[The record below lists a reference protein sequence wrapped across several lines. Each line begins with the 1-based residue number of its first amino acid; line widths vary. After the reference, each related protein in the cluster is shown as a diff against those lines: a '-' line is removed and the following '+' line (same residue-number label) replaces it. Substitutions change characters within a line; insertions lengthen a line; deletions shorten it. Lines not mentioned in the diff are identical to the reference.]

1 MTIPVSRKDA
11 KACGSKRYLT
21 GLPCPKGHVAERLT
35 SNGGCI
41 PCQISKSTR
50 YKIANKESLKEK
62 RQAYVSAN
70 REMIRAAANSSH
82 RRSSTHRNALR
93 AANRARN
100 RDDILAKERKYNEA
114 RRELLRES
122 RRDYYRDYM
131 KQRRTDPEFKAKT
144 RMRDMIRRTLARTGL
159 SKETRTEELLGYR
172 CADLRSFLESKF
184 LEGMTWTNYGSWHID
199 HVISIK
205 TMVDSGVTD
214 PAIINAL
221 SNLQPLWS
229 FDNLSKGAL

>member
-1 MTIPVSRKDA
+1 MTIPTSRKDA

-21 GLPCPKGHVAERLT
+21 GSPCPQGHVAERLT

-41 PCQISKSTR
+41 ACQSSKSTK
-50 YKIANKESLKEK
+50 YKQVHKERLKEK
-62 RQAYVSAN
+62 RKAYVSAN
-70 REMIRAAANSSH
+70 REMIRTAANASH
-82 RRSSTHRNALR
+82 RRNSTYRNALR
-93 AANRARN
+93 AAARLER
-100 RDDILAKERKYNEA
+100 RDEILVRERRYYEKN
-114 RRELLRES
+114 RELLRES
-122 RRDYYRDYM
+122 RRVYFRDYI

-144 RMRDMIRRTLARTGL
+144 RMRDMVRRTLSRTGL
-159 SKETRTEELLGYR
+159 AKETRTELLLGYR
-172 CADLRSFLESKF
+172 CADLRAFLESNF
-184 LEGMTWTNYGSWHID
+184 LAGMTWENYGTWHID

-205 TMVDSGVTD
+205 AMVDSGITD

>member
-1 MTIPVSRKDA
+1 
-11 KACGSKRYLT
+11 
-21 GLPCPKGHVAERLT
+21 
-35 SNGGCI
+35 
-41 PCQISKSTR
+41 
-50 YKIANKESLKEK
+50 
-62 RQAYVSAN
+62 
-70 REMIRAAANSSH
+70 
-82 RRSSTHRNALR
+82 
-93 AANRARN
+93 
-100 RDDILAKERKYNEA
+100 
-114 RRELLRES
+114 
-122 RRDYYRDYM
+122 M

-184 LEGMTWTNYGSWHID
+184 LEGMTWANYGSWHID

-205 TMVDSGVTD
+205 TMVDSGVTN

>member
-1 MTIPVSRKDA
+1 MTIPTSRKDA

-21 GLPCPKGHVAERLT
+21 GAPCPQGHIAERLT

-41 PCQISKSTR
+41 TCQISKSTR
-50 YKIANKESLKEK
+50 YKQDNKEPLKEK
-62 RQAYVSAN
+62 RKTYISAN
-70 REMIRAAANSSH
+70 REKIRETANAAH
-82 RRSSTHRNALR
+82 RRNSTYRNALR
-93 AANRARN
+93 AANRVEK
-100 RDDILAKERKYNEA
+100 RDEILVRERKYYEGN
-114 RRELLRES
+114 RELLRES
-122 RRDYYRDYM
+122 RRDYYRAYM

-172 CADLRSFLESKF
+172 CADLRAFLESKF
-184 LEGMTWTNYGSWHID
+184 LEGMTWDNYGAWHID
-199 HVISIK
+199 HIISIK
-205 TMVDSGVTD
+205 AMVDSGITD